1 LDYARAGGPPS
12 RISTFSDPQVRETF
26 SWTDDLFISSQA
38 AFSEVRPRHAAT
50 SQMIDLVGTEV
61 NKALIGEQTPEE
73 AVDAI
78 NEAQTNL
85 LRRSGMLE

>member
-1 LDYARAGGPPS
+1 
-12 RISTFSDPQVRETF
+12 
-26 SWTDDLFISSQA
+26 
-38 AFSEVRPRHAAT
+38 
-50 SQMIDLVGTEV
+50 MIDLVGTEV